1 MSIAKIG
8 VLVLAGV
15 HSLCFAVPVVA
26 PRQEE
31 SFPPRMQEPGPRKSA
46 ARQAGRIESGKPVER
61 AIAGGQTDIFQIDV
75 KAGEFLRVVAEQ
87 RGIDVVLTLL
97 GPEGETIVEA
107 DRVNGAWGPESASM
121 IAKASGTFQVQVES
135 RDSSALAGHY
145 HLKVT
150 DLRKP
155 TSRDEKRIAAERAIF
170 QAGRLGTQTGTDAK
184 REAIGFYGDALLLW
198 RELGD
203 HYAEALTVF
212 SVGEVYEDLGNKQ
225 KALDYYGQALP
236 LERAVGDRAGEA
248 ATLGKTGDICH
259 DLGKEEKAL
268 DYYGQA
274 LPLERAVGNRAGE
287 AETLDKMGS
296 VDVDLGRTREALD
309 NYIQALTLVRA
320 YKVPL
325 MEGVVL
331 SNLMIYWKIAKNPV
345 LAIFFG
351 KQAVNTYR
359 QIRRNIL
366 SLDPQS
372 QSNSAEKNAV
382 TYRRLADMLIAEG
395 RLQEA
400 EQVLDLGK
408 EEAEYFGHAGRRSR
422 GSSDLAAVLSLD
434 PDELR
439 LRNEYQQV
447 ADQVTVA
454 GEEWTELS
462 SEAEEKQTEGE
473 KQGLAKASKK
483 LELANLAFKDFFD
496 HL

>member
-1 MSIAKIG
+1 
-8 VLVLAGV
+8 
-15 HSLCFAVPVVA
+15 
-26 PRQEE
+26 
-31 SFPPRMQEPGPRKSA
+31 
-46 ARQAGRIESGKPVER
+46 
-61 AIAGGQTDIFQIDV
+61 
-75 KAGEFLRVVAEQ
+75 
-87 RGIDVVLTLL
+87 
-97 GPEGETIVEA
+97 
-107 DRVNGAWGPESASM
+107 
-121 IAKASGTFQVQVES
+121 
-135 RDSSALAGHY
+135 
-145 HLKVT
+145 
-150 DLRKP
+150 
-155 TSRDEKRIAAERAIF
+155 
-170 QAGRLGTQTGTDAK
+170 
-184 REAIGFYGDALLLW
+184 
-198 RELGD
+198 
-203 HYAEALTVF
+203 
-212 SVGEVYEDLGNKQ
+212 
-225 KALDYYGQALP
+225 
-236 LERAVGDRAGEA
+236 
-248 ATLGKTGDICH
+248 
-259 DLGKEEKAL
+259 
-268 DYYGQA
+268 
-274 LPLERAVGNRAGE
+274 
-287 AETLDKMGS
+287 
-296 VDVDLGRTREALD
+296 
-309 NYIQALTLVRA
+309 
-320 YKVPL
+320 
-325 MEGVVL
+325 
-331 SNLMIYWKIAKNPV
+331 MIYWKIAKNPV